1 MWSKLLWTGKI
12 MEMVAEYDTKSLM
25 SLLVV
30 AFHLQNPSFVDPTYA
45 LMVIDEDSIFGPM
58 TLNKTIL

>member
-1 MWSKLLWTGKI
+1 